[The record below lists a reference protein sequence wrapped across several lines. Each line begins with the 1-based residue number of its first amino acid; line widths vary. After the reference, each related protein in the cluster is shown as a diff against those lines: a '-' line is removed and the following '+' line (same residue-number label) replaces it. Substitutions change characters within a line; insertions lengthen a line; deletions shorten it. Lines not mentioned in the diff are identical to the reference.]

1 MVSSSH
7 NNRIFGPGSSIYH
20 LYTRHIKVTNLRTQY
35 LVQINKQMQSTCAH
49 QNLLHPVGHTW
60 LFPTTETRNS
70 ENSLTLWP
78 HRICAYCWEIQ
89 RDQMLLIPGSVS
101 CLSLSVLSCCKTT
114 WKKNDPSTKTTNKKK
129 TLRKHLAQ
137 LSHET
142 NVCRFPSYRLLNIFI
157 LIMGYFPDGG

>member
-1 MVSSSH
+1 MVSPSH

-49 QNLLHPVGHTW
+49 QNLLHPVGQPDCSLPQKLGTVKTPWLYDHTGSA
-60 LFPTTETRNS
+60 LTAGRYRETNAFNS
-70 ENSLTLWP
+70 RLCFLSESISPVMLQNHLKEKRSLN
-78 HRICAYCWEIQ
+78 Q
-89 RDQMLLIPGSVS
+89 
-101 CLSLSVLSCCKTT
+101 
-114 WKKNDPSTKTTNKKK
+114 TTNKKK